1 MPIMKSKD
9 NTDKT
14 DYLIVSQISKNIE
27 LSAAIPILLIIGTI
41 IVLLS
46 YFENESVNAQT
57 YNNVITFPD
66 VNVTDSNSQNSTLDY
81 EFLLVGNSSQNPLE
95 VQNPDF
101 GLNSPF
107 VKLTEGQKYI
117 IDPIN
122 QEDIRYSN
130 ISIKLAKVLFVPPD
144 VKIQEADPEK
154 SDEMTLGAPVDLS
167 HYASGSNN
175 SGFVMPSNLPPGNYI
190 LYAYLQYPNGITGV
204 FSNLATVSKWEV
216 VK

>member
-9 NTDKT
+9 NADKT
-14 DYLIVSQISKNIE
+14 DYLIVPQISKDIE

-41 IVLLS
+41 IVLLP

-66 VNVTDSNSQNSTLDY
+66 VNVTDSNNQNSTLDY
-81 EFLLVGNSSQNPLE
+81 EFLLIGNSSQNPLE

-107 VKLTEGQKYI
+107 VKLIEGQKYK

-122 QEDIRYSN
+122 EEDIRYNS
-130 ISIKLAKVLFVPPD
+130 ISIKLAQVLFVSPD
-144 VKIQEADPEK
+144 VKIQDADPENP
-154 SDEMTLGAPVDLS
+154 DEMTLGAPVDLS

-175 SGFVMPSNLPPGNYI
+175 SGFVMPSNLPSGNYI

-204 FSNLATVSKWEV
+204 FSNLATVSKGEV